1 MINNT
6 PKHVITLPTNLTV
19 LKPYLPKDP
28 FEQIWNN
35 LVSSIPMWKPKSIE
49 LNPRMLEQFEQSC

>member
-28 FEQIWNN
+28 FEQI
-35 LVSSIPMWKPKSIE
+35 
-49 LNPRMLEQFEQSC
+49 